1 MISIFHG
8 SEDERQEQASIYLDQ
23 RKNRIK
29 HQLLATQPRFIL
41 HVEKMKYFNF
51 STRLKYIHIQYN
63 VHDLL
68 KIKELSILVAL
79 SIMPYFC
86 YW

>member
-51 STRLKYIHIQYN
+51 SIRLKYIH
-63 VHDLL
+63 LL
-68 KIKELSILVAL
+68 EIKELLILIAL
-79 SIMPYFC
+79 SNYALLLLLVPGAK
-86 YW
+86 